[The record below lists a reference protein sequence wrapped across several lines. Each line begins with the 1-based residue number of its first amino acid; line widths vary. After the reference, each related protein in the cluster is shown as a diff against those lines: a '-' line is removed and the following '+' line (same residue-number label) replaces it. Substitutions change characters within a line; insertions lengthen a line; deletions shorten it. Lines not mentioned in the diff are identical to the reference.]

1 MSWRRHRIKH
11 LHQMVC
17 CRANKLYFLS
27 TATSTM
33 YRILRATVIEI
44 AWSVEMVVETRVRTY
59 AEKFELKPF
68 CVYYWPLLVVELT
81 TNAPFVDMIYSIE
94 HNVCSTTRVE
104 SLFTITLTTESIC
117 SSYCSPS
124 LRNDENK
131 SGTVLLAKLHSCVS
145 A

>member
-1 MSWRRHRIKH
+1 
-11 LHQMVC
+11 
-17 CRANKLYFLS
+17 
-27 TATSTM
+27 M

-44 AWSVEMVVETRVRTY
+44 AWSVEMVVEMRVRTY

-104 SLFTITLTTESIC
+104 SLLTIKLKTQSIY
-117 SSYCSPS
+117 SSYYSP

-131 SGTVLLAKLHSCVS
+131 SGIVVLSKLHSCVS